1 MRKPSARRPPHSP
14 TIPNQAEAVHALP
27 PPATLRVKK
36 TPTAASKGKPRRSRK
51 LSAHS
56 ELALLWGLLYDLV
69 RAPVFLVMLLLGRA
83 KLRDALQPIHR
94 VSHFILSA
102 RATATLIGLNVLCFA
117 VEFVYLRRWPMA
129 RFLETFAFSPQVLW
143 QGRVL
148 PIVLHV
154 FSHASLPHLL
164 SNMMALFV
172 FGRVVERLLGPLRLL
187 LAYGLAAMAATLTSL
202 LAQGLSGQYVP
213 TLGASGAVAGL
224 IALGV
229 LLSPLSI
236 TFEALIPMPL
246 FLVGWLAMAGDLLA
260 LWMKSSDSVD
270 HPAHLG
276 GYLSVVLVYR
286 LLPSKLKAKARFG
299 LLLNVLTILF
309 ALGMWYLTRSGKL
322 AFPALS

>member
-1 MRKPSARRPPHSP
+1 
-14 TIPNQAEAVHALP
+14 V
-27 PPATLRVKK
+27 
-36 TPTAASKGKPRRSRK
+36 
-51 LSAHS
+51 
-56 ELALLWGLLYDLV
+56 WGLLYDLV

-94 VSHFILSA
+94 VSHFVLSA

-117 VEFVYLRRWPMA
+117 VELVMQRRWPME

-164 SNMMALFV
+164 SNMMALLV
-172 FGRVVERLLGPLRLL
+172 FGRVVEKLLGPLRLL
-187 LAYGLAAMAATLTSL
+187 MAYGLAAVAATLTSL

-229 LLSPLSI
+229 FLSPLSI

-309 ALGMWYLTRSGKL
+309 AIGMWYLTRSGRL